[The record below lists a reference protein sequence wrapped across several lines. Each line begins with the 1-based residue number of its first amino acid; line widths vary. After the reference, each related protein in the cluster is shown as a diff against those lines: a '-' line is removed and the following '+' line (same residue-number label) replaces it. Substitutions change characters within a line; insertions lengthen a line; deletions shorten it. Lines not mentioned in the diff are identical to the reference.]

1 VERRA
6 AFIGSSFPFPDAGK
20 TKTFQLMK
28 KLPGLICL
36 VVGGVLI
43 YWGYNMSQAVGGQ
56 INELVTGSPGDKP
69 MLLYIGGAILV
80 LAGLGQLV
88 WKGK

>member
-1 VERRA
+1 VLALIR
-6 AFIGSSFPFPDAGK
+6 SQKGK
-20 TKTFQLMK
+20 LYPMK
-28 KLPGLICL
+28 KISGLICL
-36 VVGGVLI
+36 VVGGLLL
-43 YWGYNMSQAVGGQ
+43 YWGYNMSQAVGSQ
-56 INELVTGSPGDKP
+56 VNELVTGSPGDKP